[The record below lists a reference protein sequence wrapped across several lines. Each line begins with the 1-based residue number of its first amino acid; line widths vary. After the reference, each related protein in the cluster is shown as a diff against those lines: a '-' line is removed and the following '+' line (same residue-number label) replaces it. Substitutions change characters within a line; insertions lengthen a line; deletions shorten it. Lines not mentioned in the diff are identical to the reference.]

1 MTEIIIILALIV
13 ANGVLA
19 MSEMAVVSARKPRL
33 QHMAEEGNEG
43 AAAAL
48 ELANEPSQF
57 LSTVQAGI
65 TVIGILAGAFGGATV
80 AEGLATWFA
89 RVAWLAPYSDGLAVV
104 LVVMVIAYVSLIL
117 GELTPKQLALR
128 NAEKVAASMARPMR
142 TLARWAGPVVHLLS
156 VSTDGVLRLLRV
168 RPVEEPAVTEEEV
181 RIMLE
186 QGAETGVFAPFEEEI
201 VGQVFRL
208 ADRKVSALVTPRL
221 EIVWLDVNDSE
232 EAIRTAVIESGYSRY
247 PVAEGQL
254 DHVVGIVLAK
264 DLLAQ
269 SLAGRAVDL
278 SSVLRPVLFVPDSMP
293 ALEVVQR
300 FKTLHAKLAVVID
313 EFGGVEGLVTVDDI
327 LTAIVG
333 EIPES
338 GEQERPGVVQREDG
352 SWLLDGKFPLDEF
365 QELFE
370 LRSLPEAT
378 VGYQTVGGLVLA
390 ALGQIPSPGDH
401 FEWGGL
407 RVEVVDMD
415 GRRVDKV
422 LVQPVKTDAE
432 SAG

>member
-1 MTEIIIILALIV
+1 
-13 ANGVLA
+13 
-19 MSEMAVVSARKPRL
+19 
-33 QHMAEEGNEG
+33 
-43 AAAAL
+43 
-48 ELANEPSQF
+48 
-57 LSTVQAGI
+57 
-65 TVIGILAGAFGGATV
+65 
-80 AEGLATWFA
+80 
-89 RVAWLAPYSDGLAVV
+89 LAVF
-104 LVVMVIAYVSLIL
+104 LVVIVITYLSLII

-128 NAEKVAASMARPMR
+128 NSEKVAATIARPMR

-156 VSTDGVLRLLRV
+156 VSTEGMLRLLRV
-168 RPVEEPAVTEEEV
+168 RPVEDQAVTEEEV

-186 QGAETGVFAPFEEEI
+186 QGAEMGVFAPFEEEI

-208 ADRKVSALVTPRL
+208 ADRKVSALITPRPD
-221 EIVWLDVNDSE
+221 IVWLNSSDSE
-232 EAIRTAVIESGYSRY
+232 EAIRAAVSESGHSRF
-247 PVAEGQL
+247 PVADGQL
-254 DHVVGIVLAK
+254 DHVIGIVLAK

-269 SLAGRAVDL
+269 SLAGQAVDL
-278 SSVLRPVLFVPDSMP
+278 TSVLRPALFVPESMP

-300 FKTLHAKLAVVID
+300 FKTLHSKMAVVID

-333 EIPES
+333 DIPES
-338 GEQERPGVVQREDG
+338 GEQQRPSAIQREDG
-352 SWLLDGKFPLDEF
+352 SWLLDGLFPLDEF
-365 QELFE
+365 QEVFE

-378 VGYQTVGGLVLA
+378 TGYQTVGGLVLA
-390 ALGQIPSPGDH
+390 ALGQIPAPGDH
-401 FEWGGL
+401 FEWSGL